1 MVEGYTDVISLHQAG
16 IENVVSSSGTSLT
29 ENQISLVK
37 RFTDNLTIL
46 YDGDDAGIKASFRG
60 IDMILEQGMN
70 VKVVLFPEGE
80 DPDSF
85 ARKMSKSELKDFISE
100 NEQDFISFKTSLL
113 LQDAQND
120 PVKRAGLVSN
130 IVASI
135 AIIPDAITRSMYIRD
150 CSSLLHVKEDAL
162 YAETNKRIF
171 KKRDDTR
178 KREFSKVRQEINL
191 KQSTA
196 LPGFID
202 DVFAEVN
209 EKELIS
215 LLLNF
220 GDHEL
225 YSETDEASFTAHSI
239 TVAEN
244 ITSEILND
252 ELEFKSLIYRQIFE
266 DYITS
271 IKNGE
276 VLESKYFINHQ
287 EDKIRK
293 LAADVLS
300 ENYKMSTI
308 WEKDGKKIEAT
319 ETRLKEI
326 VPKTIN
332 TYKLKI
338 LNQAIKDNETQIKSV
353 GNDIE
358 KITKLIER
366 KMALIEARKELID
379 LTGGRAIF

>member
-1 MVEGYTDVISLHQAG
+1 MVEGYTDVVSLHQAG
-16 IENVVSSSGTSLT
+16 IENVVASSGTSLT
-29 ENQISLVK
+29 ENQIILVK
-37 RFTDNLTIL
+37 RFTENLTIL

-80 DPDSF
+80 DPDSY
-85 ARKMSKSELKDFISE
+85 ARKLSKTELKDFIAE

-135 AIIPDAITRSMYIRD
+135 AVIPDAITRSMYIRD
-150 CSSLLHVKEDAL
+150 CSSLLQVKEDAL
-162 YAETNKRIF
+162 YAETNKRIY
-171 KKRDDTR
+171 KKRDADR
-178 KREFSKVRQEINL
+178 KKEFTKVRQEIAQ
-191 KQSTA
+191 KQSTP

-202 DVFAEVN
+202 DFYAEIN

-225 YSETDEASFTAHSI
+225 FSETDEASFTAQST
-239 TVAEN
+239 TVAEH
-244 ITSEILND
+244 IISEILND
-252 ELEFKSLIYRQIFE
+252 ELEFKNLVYKQIFE
-266 DYITS
+266 DYIES
-271 IKNGE
+271 IKNDE
-276 VLESKYFINHQ
+276 LLENKHFINHQ
-287 EDKIRK
+287 DDKIRK
-293 LAADVLS
+293 LTANILS
-300 ENYKMSTI
+300 QNYKMSVI
-308 WEKDGKKIEAT
+308 WEKDGKKIETA
-319 ETRLKEI
+319 ESRLKEI

-338 LNQAIKDNETQIKSV
+338 ITLAIKDSEIHVKNA
-353 GNDIE
+353 GDDIE
-358 KITKLIER
+358 KVKMLMEQ
-366 KMALIEARKELID
+366 KMALLEAKKELGEQ
-379 LTGGRAIF
+379 TGDRVIF